1 MSTLLAILLT
11 AASLSQPSFEA
22 LPEAIGSVNCPAPP
36 RTISTVEGRIYE
48 CRPEEGADPYQ
59 DVTPPDEK
67 AHWLLPF
74 GNANLPPNGTASYH
88 AVKDWPFRAV
98 LSSGNP
104 VAPGLEYFYVFDR
117 TGVVVDSNEPGAI
130 GDQMMEVR
138 ISGIRMWPT
147 ANVYYR
153 LPPAGKKP
161 TSNTAVARIGQTGR
175 YAFVVADGTLCP
187 VLDESHVSSWSGAE
201 ASPAA
206 TGTYINGHCVEVYRI
221 QPSKEADFAMY
232 PHQAD
237 PAAPVARWLLR
248 AGSAHRHNDGHETAR
263 HDGIRTRRRPISCCS
278 SHFGAYSL
286 TRLPRIS
293 SDAPELP
300 HSLPSRCRA
309 RVWGRDR
316 NRR

>member
-1 MSTLLAILLT
+1 MSTLLTILLT
-11 AASLSQPSFEA
+11 AASLSQPPFET

-48 CRPEEGADPYQ
+48 CRPEEGADPYH

-201 ASPAA
+201 ASPTA
-206 TGTYINGHCVEVYRI
+206 TGTYINGHCAEAYRI
-221 QPSKEADFAMY
+221 QPSKEADDERNPRFYAY
-232 PHQAD
+232 PGF
-237 PAAPVARWLLR
+237 R
-248 AGSAHRHNDGHETAR
+248 AGGLALVWTFLR
-263 HDGIRTRRRPISCCS
+263 HDQPEQPLLSRRGKCLAFCGKP
-278 SHFGAYSL
+278 
-286 TRLPRIS
+286 
-293 SDAPELP
+293 
-300 HSLPSRCRA
+300 
-309 RVWGRDR
+309 
-316 NRR
+316 